1 MIGSSQHEVAK
12 WLAEI
17 LVPVLKL
24 YSSHCVKD
32 SFTFA
37 NFIQNCNLEP
47 ANSFLCSFDISSLFT
62 NVPLDETIEICA
74 NALYRGHLDC
84 PPFPEDT
91 FRELMLIATRGVEF
105 SFNNQMYKQLDGVA
119 MGSPLGP
126 ALANIFVGFH
136 ESRLFDNT
144 AKPGV
149 YFRYVDDSFVIF
161 GSELDCDHF
170 QEKLNLLHPALK
182 FTIEK
187 EQNNSLHFLDVLVEK
202 EGTGFLTSIY
212 RKPTF
217 NGQYIRWNSFSPK
230 TRKISLIKTLVHRA
244 LMICSK
250 TKLGPELDKIKQLL
264 IDNGYPTD
272 VLLSCINQKLA
283 SFAAGKP
290 IGPEKCPVYL
300 KLPWIGNVSSKF
312 ENQISKAITSC
323 YYAVKPVWF
332 TTLGL
337 CYHLQKKIAFLPL
350 KKVVLFMNFCAD
362 VKLGT

>member
-1 MIGSSQHEVAK
+1 MMTKYGIKNIIIGSSQHELAK

-170 QEKLNLLHPALK
+170 QEKLNLVSFFFNLGRYSYWK
-182 FTIEK
+182 
-187 EQNNSLHFLDVLVEK
+187 SLEFKKQLRNMVGYDEMLRNIQVE
-202 EGTGFLTSIY
+202 GRQF
-212 RKPTF
+212 F
-217 NGQYIRWNSFSPK
+217 
-230 TRKISLIKTLVHRA
+230 LIKKRVER
-244 LMICSK
+244 
-250 TKLGPELDKIKQLL
+250 LL
-264 IDNGYPTD
+264 
-272 VLLSCINQKLA
+272 LLQ
-283 SFAAGKP
+283 
-290 IGPEKCPVYL
+290 
-300 KLPWIGNVSSKF
+300 
-312 ENQISKAITSC
+312 
-323 YYAVKPVWF
+323 
-332 TTLGL
+332 
-337 CYHLQKKIAFLPL
+337 
-350 KKVVLFMNFCAD
+350 
-362 VKLGT
+362 